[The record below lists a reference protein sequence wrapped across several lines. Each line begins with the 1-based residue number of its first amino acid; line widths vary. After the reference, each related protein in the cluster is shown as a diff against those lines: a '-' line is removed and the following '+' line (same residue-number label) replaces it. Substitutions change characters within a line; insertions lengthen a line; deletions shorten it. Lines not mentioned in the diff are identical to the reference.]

1 MGKRSADAEA
11 KPDPY
16 YAAYGL
22 GYAGHLGYAGLG
34 YGHFGY
40 AGLPYVYGKYIS
52 SRSFSGPSAGS
63 STKMDCYQFE
73 IPSPVLQF
81 QCYHTKSL
89 VMVSR
94 KQENQSGK
102 NPTNI

>member
-52 SRSFSGPSAGS
+52 SRSFSEPSAGS

-73 IPSPVLQF
+73 VPFTSAAVSVLP
-81 QCYHTKSL
+81 YY
-89 VMVSR
+89 VSSYG
-94 KQENQSGK
+94 KQEARESK
-102 NPTNI
+102 W